1 MLGIYGTAFLI
12 ATRADAFRSRPADQC
27 LDAAKATRRPGLITR
42 LIARIRDGLRREQD
56 MKILGQLDDRTLKD
70 IGLSRVQL
78 SEEIRKGGRF

>member
-12 ATRADAFRSRPADQC
+12 ATRADAF
-27 LDAAKATRRPGLITR
+27 RPGLITR